1 MFNRPYLFAL
11 IAIILPGIVSESSAQ
26 SRESSRYRK
35 LAPGVIKRILPSQEI
50 NETFSG
56 PRDMVEIV
64 KGDPNL
70 DWTPNFS
77 PKSDTLLAK
86 AKSTVFRRPIWGL
99 EFGFKPIRLIEV
111 NGKKI
116 WYLLYYVKNNGKHL
130 NPTPEKDDHNH
141 DVFTAK
147 PVDHSVRFFPTFV
160 LESHEYGQ
168 AYMDSVLPSVVDAIR
183 KQNDPNRKIYDSVEI
198 SSVPIEVST
207 PEEDKSVWGAATWT
221 NVDPR
226 TDFFS
231 VYIQGLTNAFHW
243 QDPEGA
249 YEQGDPPGKGRRFSF
264 KTLQIN
270 FWRPGD
276 ALNLDE
282 MEFRYGLPTKAQ
294 LPPDKTEDE
303 VIRIYRLQER
313 VDHQWIYR

>member
-50 NETFSG
+50 NETVSG

-116 WYLLYYVKNNGKHL
+116 WYLLYYVCMRKKYAKMTKKRVQKFTKKVQNK
-130 NPTPEKDDHNH
+130 
-141 DVFTAK
+141 TAK
-147 PVDHSVRFFPTFV
+147 
-160 LESHEYGQ
+160 
-168 AYMDSVLPSVVDAIR
+168 
-183 KQNDPNRKIYDSVEI
+183 
-198 SSVPIEVST
+198 
-207 PEEDKSVWGAATWT
+207 
-221 NVDPR
+221 
-226 TDFFS
+226 
-231 VYIQGLTNAFHW
+231 
-243 QDPEGA
+243 
-249 YEQGDPPGKGRRFSF
+249 
-264 KTLQIN
+264 
-270 FWRPGD
+270 
-276 ALNLDE
+276 
-282 MEFRYGLPTKAQ
+282 
-294 LPPDKTEDE
+294 
-303 VIRIYRLQER
+303 
-313 VDHQWIYR
+313 